1 MNISDTGVPP
11 EDPNDK
17 SMEMLGCLLVLGSGA
32 VMIAF
37 FFLLYEIIF

>member
-1 MNISDTGVPP
+1 MIISDTKIPP

-17 SMEMLGCLLVLGSGA
+17 SMEMLGCLLVLGSAA
-32 VMIAF
+32 VMIVS

>member
-1 MNISDTGVPP
+1 MIISDTKIPP

-17 SMEMLGCLLVLGSGA
+17 SMEMLGCLLVLGSAA
-32 VMIAF
+32 VMIVF

>member
-1 MNISDTGVPP
+1 MNISDTNIPP
-11 EDPNDK
+11 EDPNDR

-32 VMIAF
+32 VMIVF

>member
-1 MNISDTGVPP
+1 MIPLEIPP

-32 VMIAF
+32 VMTAF
-37 FFLLYEIIF
+37 FFLLYEILL

>member
-1 MNISDTGVPP
+1 MITSEIPP
-11 EDPNDK
+11 EDPNDR
-17 SMEMLGCLLVLGSGA
+17 SMEMLGCVLVLGSAA

>member
-1 MNISDTGVPP
+1 MNIPDTNIPP
-11 EDPNDK
+11 EDPNDR

-32 VMIAF
+32 VMIVF